1 MSRPRYFIHDW
12 QELHDQVRRMRASFT
27 IVRVS
32 ADGVLRSK
40 RRIRFFNIHS
50 PATEALAI
58 ELIDSVFQL
67 IIPLQDYEPNPSG
80 PTRFVIGHDLGRLDW
95 VSVRFKPILK
105 IGIRNFERQV
115 SDE

>member
-1 MSRPRYFIHDW
+1 MGPFVRSRRF
-12 QELHDQVRRMRASFT
+12 
-27 IVRVS
+27 
-32 ADGVLRSK
+32 
-40 RRIRFFNIHS
+40 RFFNIHS
-50 PATEALAI
+50 PATETLAI

-105 IGIRNFERQV
+105 IGTRNLERQV
-115 SDE
+115 SDKQLGHGFLPGHSFFVLVKYCISAAGTEADRL